1 MVHEQLVLQQ
11 NKLRKLLNQLVLLV
25 EMLLYLAQGT
35 TNNIAQG
42 CLDLALEHHNLLT
55 NLKILI
61 DSVNLIN
68 RVR

>member
-1 MVHEQLVLQQ
+1 
-11 NKLRKLLNQLVLLV
+11 VLLV